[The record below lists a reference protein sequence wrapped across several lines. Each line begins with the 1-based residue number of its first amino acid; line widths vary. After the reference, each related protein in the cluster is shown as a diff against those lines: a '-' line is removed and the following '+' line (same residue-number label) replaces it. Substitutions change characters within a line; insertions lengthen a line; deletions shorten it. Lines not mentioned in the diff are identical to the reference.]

1 MSNLRSIKPTDNRL
15 MAILTHG
22 DGWHNYHHTFPWD
35 YKTGDLGNYDYN
47 VSATFVE
54 LFAKIGKHSSNHR
67 EPLRNRNLVN

>member
-1 MSNLRSIKPTDNRL
+1 

-35 YKTGDLGNYDYN
+35 YRTGDLGNYDYN

-54 LFAKIGKHSSNHR
+54 LFAKIGKPL
-67 EPLRNRNLVN
+67 EPLYNRNLADSFQISFKTHFNHNFS

>member
-1 MSNLRSIKPTDNRL
+1 

-35 YKTGDLGNYDYN
+35 YKTGDLGNYNYN

-54 LFAKIGKHSSNHR
+54 LFAKIGKQHEIIKTAKQKLGKFIISK
-67 EPLRNRNLVN
+67 EDLNL